1 MHLCPFS
8 SSFLPK
14 IPYIY
19 TLKLNVRRLPNNVYD
34 GRSIKGMMAVVRA
47 CDGRRTTPYTSKSLS
62 SCYSTQKP
70 INPKGTSKTTKL
82 TLSPTATIGTIQNK

>member
-1 MHLCPFS
+1 MRLCPS
-8 SSFLPK
+8 GSSFLSIKQCFYP
-14 IPYIY
+14 
-19 TLKLNVRRLPNNVYD
+19 TKLNVRRPSNNVYD
-34 GRSIKGMMAVVRA
+34 GRSIKGVTAVVRA

-62 SCYSTQKP
+62 SCYSTLKP